1 MRKLFRL
8 AISGIATFAVLI
20 LGGLAVFTAE
30 TAADELGYSGF
41 IRGIIKH
48 GWAMMLQTGYFELA
62 LWATLF
68 FCGGAAALW
77 ADHFL
82 RPKNA
87 HLKTKTKIE
96 SRVTGKTLQNIEI
109 TLDGIAHQKCIFRN
123 VTFIYD
129 GGIFEFSHNEVVGCH
144 VKTNILETERY
155 VRFLAELGFMRVPLY
170 GDKGKIELTGFKTS
184 KDPG

>member
-1 MRKLFRL
+1 MRKIFRL
-8 AISGIATFAVLI
+8 SVSGIATFAVFI
-20 LGGLAVFTAE
+20 LSVLAVFTAE
-30 TAADELGYSGF
+30 TAADELGYSFF

-62 LWATLF
+62 LWATFF

-82 RPKNA
+82 RPINA
-87 HLKTKTKIE
+87 HIKTKTKIE

-109 TLDGIAHQKCIFRN
+109 TLDGIAYENCAFRN

-129 GGIFEFSHNEVVGCH
+129 GGILEFTNNEVRGCQ
-144 VKTNILETERY
+144 VKTNIPQTEKH
-155 VRFLAELGFMRVPLY
+155 VRFLAELGFIRVPLY

-184 KDPG
+184 NDSG